1 MNRLPECSVYFTL
14 EMDGVPLTFTGEAA
28 IPALSGTTAQA
39 AMATSSIPVISVP
52 PGNYYLTAHC
62 VDPDGDDLNLTVNN
76 VSMGPISG
84 EISVSALI
92 EVAQNVSETV
102 EVTITWSDGTDTL
115 TATVM
120 VELDGDMIPVLPPT
134 PSSGGSMPGFGAFA
148 TLAMLGLAG
157 LQRTRRVSELEM
169 EKGSE

>member
-1 MNRLPECSVYFTL
+1 
-14 EMDGVPLTFTGEAA
+14 
-28 IPALSGTTAQA
+28 
-39 AMATSSIPVISVP
+39 
-52 PGNYYLTAHC
+52 
-62 VDPDGDDLNLTVNN
+62 
-76 VSMGPISG
+76 MGPISG

-120 VELDGDMIPVLPPT
+120 VELDGDMLPVLPPT
-134 PSSGGSMPGFGAFA
+134 PSSGGSTPGFGAFA